1 MLVEE
6 LLTIRQAA
14 ERSGHTVAG
23 LKMRIR
29 RGKLAAIKGNDGSLR
44 VKAEDVAGLS
54 PPERD
59 ERQDRPEVILGRIV
73 DQLRGDLAAA
83 NEQASQAREAAARE
97 AALRQAAELRVAQLD
112 MVLAEARRPF
122 FVRFFSGMKKNHP

>member
-1 MLVEE
+1 MEE

-29 RGKLAAIKGNDGSLR
+29 RGKLVAHKGNDGALR
-44 VKAEDVAGLS
+44 VKAEDVSGLP
-54 PPERD
+54 PPEKD

-83 NEQASQAREAAARE
+83 NEQASLAREAAARE

>member
-1 MLVEE
+1 MEE

-73 DQLRGDLAAA
+73 DQLRGDLVAA

-97 AALRQAAELRVAQLD
+97 AALRQAAEARVVVLD
-112 MVLAEARRPF
+112 VELAEARKPF
-122 FVRFFSGMKKNHP
+122 FLRIFSGLKK

>member
-1 MLVEE
+1 MEE
-6 LLTIRQAA
+6 LLTIRQAS

-29 RGKLAAIKGNDGSLR
+29 RGKLLAHKGNDGTLR

-97 AALRQAAELRVAQLD
+97 AALRQAAEQRVAELD
-112 MVLAEARRPF
+112 MVLAEVRRPF
-122 FVRFFSGMKKNHP
+122 LLRFFSGLKK